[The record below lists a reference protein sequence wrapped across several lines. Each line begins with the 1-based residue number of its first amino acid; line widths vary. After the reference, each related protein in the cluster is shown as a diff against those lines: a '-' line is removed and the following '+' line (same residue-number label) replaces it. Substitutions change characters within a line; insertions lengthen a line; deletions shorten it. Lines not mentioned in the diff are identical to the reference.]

1 MSELLLMSGGMDSAA
16 IAAWRCPALCLTVN
30 YGQRSAEAEKIASAQ
45 ICRDLGL
52 THESIDIPCG
62 SLGSGD
68 MSDTPALDIAPC
80 PEWWP
85 FRNQLLLTV
94 GGGVAVTRNIDTLL
108 FGTVSTD
115 DAHADGRA
123 DFFYNMN
130 RLLGAQEGSL
140 RVVTPAIDL
149 TTAELVRT
157 SGISREVLAWAHSCH
172 TGRYA
177 CGTCRGCEKYLSVLR
192 ELGWR

>member
-1 MSELLLMSGGMDSAA
+1 MNELLLMSGGMDSAA
-16 IAAWRCPALCLTVN
+16 IAAWRRPALCLTVN
-30 YGQRSAEAEKIASAQ
+30 YGQKSATAEQIASAQ
-45 ICRDLGL
+45 ICKDLGL

-62 SLGSGD
+62 ILGSGD
-68 MSDTPALDIAPC
+68 MADTPALEIAPC

-85 FRNQLLLTV
+85 FRNQLLLTI

-115 DAHADGRA
+115 HAHADGRA
-123 DFFYNMN
+123 DFFDNMN
-130 RLLGAQEGSL
+130 RLLGAQEGAL
-140 RVVTPAIDL
+140 RVLTPAIDL
-149 TTAELVRT
+149 TTADLVRT

-177 CGTCRGCEKYLSVLR
+177 CGTCRGCEKYLFVLR
-192 ELGWR
+192 DLGWR